1 MTIYSNT
8 RGPAFRPCLF
18 ILPNFGCLHR
28 PFHADFLLPNP
39 YNFWESAYIQMLWC
53 VCWTQS
59 RDLAAHAGPPFVHV
73 FSFYR
78 ISRSIDYKRDLS
90 MWISCFLRLTLTIAA
105 ETFASFNNFWEMRLG
120 YSSLALVVSG
130 LLSTSQAQCP
140 SYTDYSQVN
149 LLFLT

>member
-18 ILPNFGCLHR
+18 ILPNFGYCLHR
-28 PFHADFLLPNP
+28 YFLLRIP

-53 VCWTQS
+53 VCWTPS
-59 RDLAAHAGPPFVHV
+59 RDLHKILRHTGPRFVHV